1 MNGPKSS
8 TDFGAIQDGIKIST
22 SGRLCIIDSAITVIC
37 TRGIINR
44 LCIYIYIYSQPLYY
58 GVDNNEQI
66 TDPHTR
72 VLHY

>member
-44 LCIYIYIYSQPLYY
+44 LCIYIYILSTTLLR
-58 GVDNNEQI
+58 G
-66 TDPHTR
+66 R
-72 VLHY
+72 